1 MKYIW
6 KIEKNSYGLET
17 WIHLKDIDYI
27 FVLSKQSDGALYHNY
42 KVEDYMAEVT
52 LLNWLVSQIPW
63 YHSIRLFNGKLY
75 SYTSMLIIQKLS

>member
-27 FVLSKQSDGALYHNY
+27 FVLSKQSDGALNRDC
-42 KVEDYMAEVT
+42 KFWNYMAEV
-52 LLNWLVSQIPW
+52 IP
-63 YHSIRLFNGKLY
+63 SRIDLSAKSLD
-75 SYTSMLIIQKLS
+75 IIQ